1 MLKHNQKSI
10 LRTAHTQVH
19 VWLQIA
25 SITELAITSSNKLRF
40 QYILQILM
48 TVFTNPTTPERQL
61 SSLCEKRCSNRCEG
75 HSTESILQN
84 NPLHAEYKN
93 FVDILEI
100 RCVAPCPFYIK
111 SVKTSIRFRLWKAHP
126 KSNFKKI
133 KNHDEHKTV

>member
-1 MLKHNQKSI
+1 MLKHNQKII

-61 SSLCEKRCSNRCEG
+61 TSLCEKRWSNRCEG
-75 HSTESILQN
+75 HNTESILQN
-84 NPLHAEYKN
+84 NPLHAEYKY

-111 SVKTSIRFRLWKAHP
+111 SVETSIKFRL
-126 KSNFKKI
+126 
-133 KNHDEHKTV
+133 